1 VTETASTP
9 ASSTPS
15 KAAPEAPV
23 RTPEEIQAD
32 IDAAHERLAASVDE
46 LSERL
51 SPASLAEDAKGSIK
65 GVFVDEYGSVK
76 PKPVAIVVGSV
87 VGLVVLRAIF
97 HRD

>member
-1 VTETASTP
+1 MSQTAPST
-9 ASSTPS
+9 SSPPS
-15 KAAPEAPV
+15 APPSPPV

-32 IDAAHERLAASVDE
+32 IDAAQARLAATVDE

-51 SPASLAEDAKGSIK
+51 SPASLADDAKSSVRS
-65 GVFVDEYGSVK
+65 VFVDEYGSVK
-76 PKPVAIVVGSV
+76 PKPIAIIGGAV

>member
-1 VTETASTP
+1 MSQTTT
-9 ASSTPS
+9 SSTPP
-15 KAAPEAPV
+15 AAPTPPPV

-32 IDAAHERLAASVDE
+32 IDAAQARLAATVDE

-51 SPASLAEDAKGSIK
+51 SPASLADEAKAGVKS
-65 GVFVDEYGSVK
+65 VFVDEYGSVK
-76 PKPVAIVVGSV
+76 PKPIAIIGGAV

>member
-15 KAAPEAPV
+15 KAAPEVPV

-32 IDAAHERLAASVDE
+32 IDAAHERLAATVDE

-51 SPASLAEDAKGSIK
+51 SPANLAEDAKGSIK
-65 GVFVDEYGSVK
+65 SVFVDEYGSVK

-87 VGLVVLRAIF
+87 VGLFVLRAIF